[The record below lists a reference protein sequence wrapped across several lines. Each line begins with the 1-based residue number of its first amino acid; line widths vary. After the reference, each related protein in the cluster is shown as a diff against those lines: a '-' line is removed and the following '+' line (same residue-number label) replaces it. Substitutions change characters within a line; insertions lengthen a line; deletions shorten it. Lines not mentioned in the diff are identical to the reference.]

1 MDDKNSKKT
10 RVECDEQNNRAC
22 QLANE
27 GNYEESIKLFKE
39 LLVVNPYDFRAL
51 ANKAT
56 IEGKSGL
63 PEEALDRFEK
73 IVTANPH
80 DLHCRLVYIQLLTE
94 LGKYER
100 ALECYRQMPRSGVM
114 TYMLLGSLPED
125 VKQLLKI
132 QSYRGTMEETIRKME
147 KYRAKVKAGK
157 PVETS
162 PECLA
167 LLWAPVHEPRIEM
180 VLDMVQ

>member
-1 MDDKNSKKT
+1 MDDRISKKT
-10 RVECDEQNNRAC
+10 SAECDEQNNRAC
-22 QLANE
+22 VLANE

-39 LLVVNPYDFRAL
+39 LLAANPYDIRAL

-56 IEGKSGL
+56 IEGKSGR

-80 DLHCRLVYIQLLTE
+80 NLPCRLDYIRLLTE

-100 ALECYRQMPRSGVM
+100 ALECYRQMPRPGGM
-114 TYMLLGSLPED
+114 TYMLLGSLPQD

-157 PVETS
+157 PVATS
-162 PECLA
+162 TECLA

-180 VLDMVQ
+180 DLVMVQ